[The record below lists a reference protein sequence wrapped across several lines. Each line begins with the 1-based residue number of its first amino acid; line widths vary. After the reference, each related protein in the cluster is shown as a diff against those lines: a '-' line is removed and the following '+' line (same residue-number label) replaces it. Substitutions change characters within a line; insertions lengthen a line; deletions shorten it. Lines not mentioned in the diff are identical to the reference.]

1 MLSSAML
8 IYGLPAAFK
17 KKQFSNWL
25 KTFFTSSDVIL
36 DFKDPLPFLLQ
47 FKSLLSYMRLARE
60 KGISPLEAS
69 TFDIEWN
76 GVTIS

>member
-1 MLSSAML
+1 MLSTAML
-8 IYGLPAAFK
+8 TYGLSAAFK
-17 KKQFSNWL
+17 KKQFSDWA

-47 FKSLLSYMRLARE
+47 FRSIFSYLRIAR
-60 KGISPLEAS
+60 KQGVSPLEAS

-76 GVTIS
+76 GED